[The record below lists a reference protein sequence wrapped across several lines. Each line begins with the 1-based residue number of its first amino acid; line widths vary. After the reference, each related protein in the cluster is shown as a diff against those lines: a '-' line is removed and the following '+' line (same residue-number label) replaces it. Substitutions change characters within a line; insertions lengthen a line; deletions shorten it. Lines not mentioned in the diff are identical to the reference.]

1 MAPPNSSGQTD
12 DSMGYFWI
20 LIAIFAALIGI
31 WYFAHNYIVYGYLQL
46 KSAEISFINVF
57 TNRLKPVQQWIKLVP
72 IQEVTFTKIS
82 LAANLV
88 GNYFRLPVTVL
99 LFVLSI
105 IVYRSDPVRKCK
117 KTYNMKSLLL
127 SQRKNWPKINPV
139 AKLDLVNTPALEG
152 PWSMSL
158 TPMEFAKKYKLLE
171 IEVLAVKEGQLKR
184 EQETI
189 AKILRGKANKVFTMQ
204 LGSSFSS
211 VDHLPIHAKALVGIF
226 IARANRDRKGADQLL
241 QQIAVSSAD
250 AKLNFAGAEELCKK
264 HKDSK
269 LMRLVAERH
278 AYVLTMM
285 ASLLDLARMD
295 GVLAVAEFLWLKPVD
310 RRMWYMLSSVGRQ
323 TPFTEVAG
331 PFAHWLAEKELG
343 QKIVTPMVEEATN
356 ALSLAMDEL
365 VYVPDEEPE
374 TAQQA
379 GKA

>member
-1 MAPPNSSGQTD
+1 MAPPSSSGQAD

-31 WYFAHNYIVYGYLQL
+31 WYFAHNYIVYAYLQL
-46 KSAEISFINVF
+46 KSAEISFLNLF
-57 TNRLKPVQQWIKLVP
+57 TNRLRPVQEWINLVP

-88 GNYFRLPVTVL
+88 GNYFRLPVAVL
-99 LFVLSI
+99 LFVLGI
-105 IVYRSDPVRKCK
+105 LVYRSDPVRKCK
-117 KTYNMKSLLL
+117 RTYNMKSLLL
-127 SQRKNWPKINPV
+127 SQRQNWPKINPV
-139 AKLDLVNTPALEG
+139 TKLDLINTPALEG

-158 TPMEFAKKYKLLE
+158 TPMEFAKKHKLLE
-171 IEVLAVKEGQLKR
+171 IETLPLKEGQLGR

-204 LGSSFSS
+204 LGAAFANLEQ
-211 VDHLPIHAKALVGIF
+211 LPIHAKALVGIF
-226 IARANRDRKGADQLL
+226 AARANRDRQGADQLL
-241 QQIAVSSAD
+241 QQIAVSSGD
-250 AKLNFAGAEELCKK
+250 GKLNFTGAEALCQK

-269 LMRLVAERH
+269 LMRLVSERH
-278 AYVLTMM
+278 AYILTMM

-323 TPFTEVAG
+323 TAFTEIAG

-343 QKIVTPMVEEATN
+343 QRIVTPMVEEATN
-356 ALSLAMDEL
+356 ALALAMDEL

-374 TAQQA
+374 A
-379 GKA
+379 GQL